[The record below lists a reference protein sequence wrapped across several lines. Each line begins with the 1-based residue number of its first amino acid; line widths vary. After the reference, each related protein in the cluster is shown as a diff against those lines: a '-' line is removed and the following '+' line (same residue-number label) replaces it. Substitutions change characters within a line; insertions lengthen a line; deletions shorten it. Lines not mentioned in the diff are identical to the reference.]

1 MNGTANMSL
10 TAQNCIQ
17 HLHDS
22 VATTTATT
30 ATTATIATTAMTAMT
45 TTTM

>member
-1 MNGTANMSL
+1 MNGTANTSL

-22 VATTTATT
+22 VATTTAT
-30 ATTATIATTAMTAMT
+30 ATTATIATTAMTAMMT